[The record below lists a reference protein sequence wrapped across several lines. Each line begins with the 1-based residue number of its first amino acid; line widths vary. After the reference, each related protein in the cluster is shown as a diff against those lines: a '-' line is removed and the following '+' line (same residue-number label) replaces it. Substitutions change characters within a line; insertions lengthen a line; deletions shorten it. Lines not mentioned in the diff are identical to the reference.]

1 MGKFYA
7 AAGQISRAPIAG
19 GIEITEAEYRAALG
33 GMLSGQIVTIEGGA
47 LIVQDP
53 PKPAPAPV
61 QEPAPA
67 TVADVKAEAA
77 RRLYSTD
84 WYVIRAA
91 EGGAAVP
98 ETVTAYRAAVRAAS
112 GEIEALDPIPEDYY
126 DDSRW
131 PAVVS

>member
-1 MGKFYA
+1 MSYF
-7 AAGQISRAPIAG
+7 AGPGAISRAPLAG
-19 GIEITEAEYRAALG
+19 GIEITADEYGAALA
-33 GMLSGQIVTIEGGA
+33 GMLVGQIVAIESGA
-47 LIVQDP
+47 LVVQAP
-53 PKPAPAPV
+53 PQSAADH
-61 QEPAPA
+61 EPELVTAA
-67 TVADVKAEAA
+67 FVKYEAA

-112 GEIEALDPIPEDYY
+112 GEIEARDPIPADYA
-126 DDSRW
+126 DDSYW